1 MSTHH
6 LDPSELRTQE
16 AEDLTRQLN
25 DFKQELFNLR
35 FQHHT
40 GQLENFRR
48 ITHVKRNIARINTIL
63 REREIAGSSSQAQ
76 APSQEN

>member
-1 MSTHH
+1 MSDHRMEAAQ
-6 LDPSELRTQE
+6 LRNLSEEELGKY
-16 AEDLTRQLN
+16 LG

-48 ITHVKRNIARINTIL
+48 IQHVKRNIARILTVQK
-63 REREIAGSSSQAQ
+63 ERASNASDSE
-76 APSQEN
+76 E